1 MIFIMLLAFDQPEPP
16 SPCVI
21 DSCEKEICVVETPEG
36 WVEVERKPDYEEGD
50 RITCPL
56 WLIEPT

>member
-1 MIFIMLLAFDQPEPP
+1 MFFILLFAFEQPDLP

-21 DSCEKEICVVETPEG
+21 DSCNKDVCVIETPEG
-36 WVEVERKPDYEEGD
+36 FVEVDRKPDYQEGMH
-50 RITCPL
+50 ITCPL